1 MTAEREMTFPVI
13 DKEQRVTGA
22 GQPDPAKAIF
32 RGFSRALHNESPAW
46 RSFQGHWE
54 EDFDP
59 GCLLEQLLSPP
70 LPMGQNWHE
79 D

>member
-32 RGFSRALHNESPAW
+32 RGFSRALHNDSPA
-46 RSFQGHWE
+46 
-54 EDFDP
+54 
-59 GCLLEQLLSPP
+59 
-70 LPMGQNWHE
+70 
-79 D
+79 